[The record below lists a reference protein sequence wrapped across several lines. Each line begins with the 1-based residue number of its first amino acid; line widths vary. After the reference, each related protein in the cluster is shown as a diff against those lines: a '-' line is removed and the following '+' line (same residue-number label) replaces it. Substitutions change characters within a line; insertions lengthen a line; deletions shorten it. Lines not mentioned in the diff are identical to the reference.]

1 MSEREAYASLDART
15 GRKQKDERR
24 MRFRRAIESYDEQRR
39 LEAQLMEFP
48 ELAGL
53 AGAAESSARRP
64 RGMAAAY

>member
-39 LEAQLMEFP
+39 LQAQLLEFP
-48 ELAGL
+48 DLAGF
-53 AGAAESSARRP
+53 GQP
-64 RGMAAAY
+64 RGSRQSAPLY

>member
-39 LEAQLMEFP
+39 LQAQLMEFP
-48 ELAGL
+48 ELGSL
-53 AGAAESSARRP
+53 AGAAGRGMRRP
-64 RGMAAAY
+64 RSAAAL